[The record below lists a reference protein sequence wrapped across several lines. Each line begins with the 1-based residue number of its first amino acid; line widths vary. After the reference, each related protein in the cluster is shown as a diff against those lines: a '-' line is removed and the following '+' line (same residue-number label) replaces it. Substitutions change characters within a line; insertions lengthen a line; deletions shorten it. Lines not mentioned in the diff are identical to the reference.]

1 MLAVTTP
8 IQIAIQPLLELQ
20 HRYFDAQTEERHKL
34 RAQILAAEANVFRVA
49 VADRRQYWVGKQREL
64 ERKIQTMK
72 GKVSKPQEKERAE
85 ISATLVELDRF
96 AVEVESGERSL
107 NFFQYS
113 LHFRDVFNGKGGFDV
128 VIGNP
133 PYGANLDEEEKLI
146 LKNRF
151 EYLVE
156 RRRNSYLYFIGLSYE
171 ILCPNAIL
179 SFIIPNEFLFAVYMS
194 KARQFLLKNTD
205 ILYVINIGEKVFDAV
220 VPTCLLSFKKNSPL
234 NEPFISL
241 LDLRESDTSE
251 IFDNLK
257 NSQYNSIQVSSILS
271 APKATF
277 SFSNENNQI
286 ISKLSIG
293 SLKLQDYCESI
304 SQGITTSCDDVYII
318 NKRFAQQNLFE
329 PIYLKQTIKGNN
341 FHRYFCPPNSEDLI
355 LYITSN
361 FNEEEGTNIYK
372 YLLESKDKLIQK
384 SSEKNKNK
392 WPWYQLF
399 RGRKEKI
406 FTCPKIIIRQTAD
419 RIIAAIDESVGYY
432 CIDSIICAPFK
443 KEFLQEDMY
452 FVLGLLNSKVI
463 NFFYRQISQEKGRVL
478 PQVKI
483 ERLKRL
489 PLKEG
494 TDLQKAVIIEKVN
507 QIIKNNNSKE
517 VREKLIIDID
527 NEIYKI
533 YELDEET
540 ISLIESSF

>member
-1 MLAVTTP
+1 MY
-8 IQIAIQPLLELQ
+8 
-20 HRYFDAQTEERHKL
+20 H
-34 RAQILAAEANVFRVA
+34 
-49 VADRRQYWVGKQREL
+49 
-64 ERKIQTMK
+64 
-72 GKVSKPQEKERAE
+72 
-85 ISATLVELDRF
+85 
-96 AVEVESGERSL
+96 SL
-107 NFFQYS
+107 NVQQ
-113 LHFRDVFNGKGGFDV
+113 L
-128 VIGNP
+128 
-133 PYGANLDEEEKLI
+133 
-146 LKNRF
+146 
-151 EYLVE
+151 
-156 RRRNSYLYFIGLSYE
+156 
-171 ILCPNAIL
+171 
-179 SFIIPNEFLFAVYMS
+179 
-194 KARQFLLKNTD
+194 
-205 ILYVINIGEKVFDAV
+205 
-220 VPTCLLSFKKNSPL
+220 
-234 NEPFISL
+234 
-241 LDLRESDTSE
+241 
-251 IFDNLK
+251 
-257 NSQYNSIQVSSILS
+257 
-271 APKATF
+271 
-277 SFSNENNQI
+277 
-286 ISKLSIG
+286 
-293 SLKLQDYCESI
+293 
-304 SQGITTSCDDVYII
+304 II